1 MAEKDQLQAIR
12 DRIDELDQHIQKFI
26 TERAQC
32 AQQVAAIKKSLG
44 NNSDFYRPERE
55 AQVLRRVMAR
65 NQGPLRDE
73 DMARLFREI
82 MSTCLALEEPLRIAF
97 LGPAGTF
104 TQAAAIKHFGQWVH
118 SSPLRAIDEVFR
130 EVESGVAD
138 YGVVPVENST
148 EGIVNHTLDMFLQSP
163 LKICGEVQLP
173 IHHHVIGLVQNLQE
187 IRLIYSHQQSLAQ
200 CRKWLDANLPHVERI
215 SVGSNGEAAQL
226 ARDEHGSVAIAGQC
240 AADIYELPVVVANI
254 ENEPNNT
261 TRFLIIGNRT
271 IPASGDDKTAL
282 MLASANRPGALAK
295 LLESIARYD
304 LSMTRIE
311 SRPSRRGMWDYV
323 FFIDIEGHPAD
334 EPVAK
339 ALAELQQRASL
350 FRVLGAYPKD
360 VL

>member
-1 MAEKDQLQAIR
+1 
-12 DRIDELDQHIQKFI
+12 
-26 TERAQC
+26 
-32 AQQVAAIKKSLG
+32 
-44 NNSDFYRPERE
+44 
-55 AQVLRRVMAR
+55 
-65 NQGPLRDE
+65 
-73 DMARLFREI
+73 
-82 MSTCLALEEPLRIAF
+82 
-97 LGPAGTF
+97 
-104 TQAAAIKHFGQWVH
+104 
-118 SSPLRAIDEVFR
+118 
-130 EVESGVAD
+130 
-138 YGVVPVENST
+138 
-148 EGIVNHTLDMFLQSP
+148 MFLQSP

-173 IHHHVIGLVQNLQE
+173 IHHHLIGHVQDLQE
-187 IRLIYSHQQSLAQ
+187 IRVIYSHQQSLAQ
-200 CRKWLDANLPHVERI
+200 CRKWLDANLPHVERV

-226 ARDEHGSVAIAGQC
+226 VKDEPGSVAIAGQC
-240 AADIYELPVVVANI
+240 AADIYKLPVVVANI

-261 TRFLIIGNRT
+261 TRFLIIGTRT

-323 FFIDIEGHPAD
+323 FFIDIEGHLDD

-339 ALAELQQRASL
+339 ALAELQQKASL